1 MTETAVIAIIVAVIG
16 IFGGAGLWQ
25 FLIHRQDRPIK
36 KRDAD
41 IAAAHASQQMALA
54 SANDARESAEY
65 FRAEVEL
72 IRNALLEERDKRR
85 ELDRRLCEMSAKY
98 DRENAQLRA
107 RVETLAQ
114 SFRMLSD
121 AWDRLEADWN
131 IIRTRENPPVR
142 PITPED

>member
-25 FLIHRQDRPIK
+25 FLIHRQERPVK

-41 IAAAHASQQMALA
+41 IAAAHTSQQMALA

-72 IRNALLEERDKRR
+72 IRNALLEERDKRL
-85 ELDRRLCEMSAKY
+85 ELDRRFREQSAKH
-98 DRENAQLRA
+98 DRESAQLRV
-107 RVETLAQ
+107 RVESLVQ
-114 SFRMLSD
+114 SFQILSD
-121 AWDRLEADWN
+121 AWDRLEANWHTV
-131 IIRTRENPPVR
+131 RTRESPPVR